1 MKTLLVPTDFST
13 YAAQATNMAAKI
25 ATITGAQIAF
35 LTNVAT
41 DLNWK
46 KIRPVEQHNHPETL
60 AKTVEAGIKLDRLL
74 QSSQFKN
81 ITVSKIVTHGVTYE
95 NVVAQA
101 RHLKADLIILG
112 SHGNE
117 ASDRF
122 FIGSNIQKI
131 MREADCPVLAV
142 KKETANVPWKK
153 ILFAGEFDGGDG
165 KYFEA
170 IKKIALEFKS
180 RIHLLYVNMPAKFKD
195 TATVQNQMD
204 DFAKKYPNL
213 KFEKAIYNQYE
224 LEDGILEYARARKI
238 DLIAMITHNR
248 RHSPA
253 YRIGTTE
260 SIVFRSMIPVLSISP
275 SPAPIR

>member
-1 MKTLLVPTDFST
+1 MNTLLVPTDFST
-13 YAAQATNMAAKI
+13 YATQATNMAAKI
-25 ATITGAQIAF
+25 AATTGAQIVF
-35 LTNVAT
+35 LTNVTT

-46 KIRPVEQHNHPETL
+46 KIRTEDQHNHPETL
-60 AKTVEAGIKLDRLL
+60 AKTVEAEIKLDRLVR
-74 QSSQFKN
+74 SSQFKN
-81 ITVSKIVTHGVTYE
+81 ISVNKLITHGVTYE
-95 NVVAQA
+95 NVVSQA
-101 RHLKADLIILG
+101 SHLKADLIILG

-142 KKETANVPWKK
+142 KKETTNASWKK

-165 KYFEA
+165 KNFEP

-180 RIHLLYVNMPAKFKD
+180 RIHLLYVNMPSKFKD
-195 TATVQNQMD
+195 TATVQKQMD
-204 DFAKKYPNL
+204 DFAKKYPDL
-213 KFEKAIYNQYE
+213 KFEKAIYNHYE
-224 LEDGILEYARARKI
+224 LEDGILNYAVARKM

-248 RHSPA
+248 RHSPG

-260 SIVFRSMIPVLSISP
+260 SLVFRSTIPVLSISP
-275 SPAPIR
+275 GPTPLR